1 MLILLIENNKE
12 NEVIMQ
18 KRVVTKIGN
27 IFCVEIDNECKCF
40 FQYIANDMTMLNSSV
55 IRVFKKHYSMDY
67 IPNMD
72 EIVQD
77 EVYFYA
83 HTVLSRG
90 IREGFWYKIGKNV
103 DVGDVDKIM
112 FRETEDINPSI
123 IRSSRWYVWH
133 IGEPIS
139 YIGRLTKETRKI
151 DIGLVWSNENIL
163 AKIKTG
169 KFLMVEIR

>member
-1 MLILLIENNKE
+1 
-12 NEVIMQ
+12 
-18 KRVVTKIGN
+18 
-27 IFCVEIDNECKCF
+27 
-40 FQYIANDMTMLNSSV
+40 MTMLNSSV

-83 HTVLSRG
+83 HTVLSWG
-90 IREGFWYKIGKNV
+90 IRGELWYKVGKNA
-103 DVGDVDKIM
+103 DVGDVNNIM
-112 FRETEDINPSI
+112 FRETEDFGVSCIN
-123 IRSSRWYVWH
+123 SSRWYVWH

-151 DIGLVWSNENIL
+151 DIGLVWSNANII

-169 KFLMVEIR
+169 KFLTIGKQ

>member
-1 MLILLIENNKE
+1 
-12 NEVIMQ
+12 MQ

-27 IFCVEIDNECKCF
+27 IFCVEIDNEYKCF
-40 FQYIANDMTMLNSSV
+40 FQYIANDMTELNSSV

-83 HTVLSRG
+83 HGILSRG
-90 IREGFWYKIGKNV
+90 IRTESWYKVGKNA
-103 DVGDVDKIM
+103 DVGDVDNIV
-112 FRETEDINPSI
+112 FRATEDFLSI
-123 IRSSRWYVWH
+123 SFCRKSSKWYIWH
-133 IGEPIS
+133 IGGPTS
-139 YIGRLTKETRKI
+139 DIGRLTKETRKI
-151 DIGLVWSNENIL
+151 DLGYIWNYANII

-169 KFLMVEIR
+169 KFLLPETL